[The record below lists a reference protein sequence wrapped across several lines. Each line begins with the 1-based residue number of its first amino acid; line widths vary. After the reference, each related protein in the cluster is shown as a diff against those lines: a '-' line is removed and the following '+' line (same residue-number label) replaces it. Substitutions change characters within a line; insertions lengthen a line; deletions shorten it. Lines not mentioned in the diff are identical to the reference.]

1 MFSAPR
7 NRVPLSCRDLASL
20 LLRFASLP
28 LLVLFQRPQHEIAKE
43 LLSSLSY
50 YQSLWPLLKNA
61 GTRAWRPTAIDAW
74 HLDTRC
80 SPVSNPPS
88 PFVNLVYRPVC
99 RLGAP
104 LGLKIP
110 LRPFAPSLPKPSPLT
125 HTSTFP

>member
-20 LLRFASLP
+20 LLLFVSLS
-28 LLVLFQRPQHEIAKE
+28 LLVLFQCPQHEIAKG
-43 LLSSLSY
+43 LLSSSSSY
-50 YQSLWPLLKNA
+50 YQSLSPLLKNA

-80 SPVSNPPS
+80 APVSNPPS
-88 PFVNLVYRPVC
+88 PFVNLAYRPVC
-99 RLGAP
+99 RLGVP

-110 LRPFAPSLPKPSPLT
+110 LRPFAPSLPKPSP
-125 HTSTFP
+125 HTFL